1 MGDPLVNTY
10 YNFIQY
16 HYILLSLSIILLSVL
31 LRQNTYK

>member
-16 HYILLSLSIILLSVL
+16 HYILYYLTMVTISVL